1 MRRLRGIALLG
12 SVLLI
17 GCPEEPEPQCSGQ
30 GELDLVATPSLF
42 NYPALADGE
51 RVPIY
56 IPFQGGV
63 FTELDLEV
71 TGAARDD
78 IASFTF
84 TVRLDGGDVIANP
97 PPTMTFP
104 FDCREDGLLLMEL
117 MPVAFNWSEFDI
129 MELDERDA
137 TIVIQMQLKG
147 GQAPVTREYDVVL
160 DYRTFN

>member
-1 MRRLRGIALLG
+1 
-12 SVLLI
+12 
-17 GCPEEPEPQCSGQ
+17 
-30 GELDLVATPSLF
+30 
-42 NYPALADGE
+42 
-51 RVPIY
+51 
-56 IPFQGGV
+56 
-63 FTELDLEV
+63 
-71 TGAARDD
+71 
-78 IASFTF
+78 
-84 TVRLDGGDVIANP
+84 
-97 PPTMTFP
+97 MTFP